1 MVIEV
6 LVRKR
11 PVVVVVYALFDLLDG
26 IRHPIQTTK
35 RIKKSIQNAKSHIF
49 RRHTLSNPNHK
60 SNKEEY
66 SKCQKSHFQ
75 KLQSSILQT
84 MF

>member
-11 PVVVVVYALFDLLDG
+11 PVVVMVYVLFDLFDG

-35 RIKKSIQNAKSHIF
+35 
-49 RRHTLSNPNHK
+49 
-60 SNKEEY
+60 
-66 SKCQKSHFQ
+66 
-75 KLQSSILQT
+75 
-84 MF
+84 